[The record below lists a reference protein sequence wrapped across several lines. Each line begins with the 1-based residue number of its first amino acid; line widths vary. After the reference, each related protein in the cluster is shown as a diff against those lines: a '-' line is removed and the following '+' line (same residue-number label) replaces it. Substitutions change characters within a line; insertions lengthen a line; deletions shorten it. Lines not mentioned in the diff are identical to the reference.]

1 LRPHLIVAP
10 ALAALGALAAFQ
22 AGATNMFN
30 PVVSPT
36 TVLDGASIAISG
48 TLNDTSNNSQP
59 WVAELFAGA
68 GECMRLFVITT
79 AFDAKIT
86 VAAPNGEIFR
96 DDDSGG
102 SFRPLVQIAG
112 APVSGW
118 YTVQVAQFA
127 GVPTDTSFT
136 MLYGRYDGGNVNC
149 ATPTVPLV
157 RAPSAA
163 AEAAKDPAAMT
174 PAAAPRR
181 PEEP

>member
-1 LRPHLIVAP
+1 LKSNLIIAP
-10 ALAALGALAAFQ
+10 ALAALGALACSQ
-22 AGATNMFN
+22 AAATNMFN
-30 PVVSPT
+30 PVVSSS

-48 TLNDTSNNSQP
+48 TLNDTSNNAQP

-68 GECMRLFVITT
+68 GECMRLFVTTT

-102 SFRPLVQIAG
+102 FLRPLVKIAG

-127 GVPTDTSFT
+127 GAPTDTSFT
-136 MLYGRYDGGNVNC
+136 MLYGRYDGGNINC
-149 ATPTVPLV
+149 ATPTVPLA
-157 RAPSAA
+157 RGAG
-163 AEAAKDPAAMT
+163 
-174 PAAAPRR
+174 AAPEEAKAPPATAAPAR
-181 PEEP
+181 PDEP